1 MTTLSD
7 RVREVIDKQTF
18 AFLAT
23 VNPDGSPQVSPVWI
37 DRDEDL
43 IVFNTAE
50 GRVKHRNI
58 LHDPRVG
65 LSFVDP
71 DNAYRMVAIQG
82 RVVDLDTTDADEH
95 IDWLARK
102 YLGVD
107 TYPNHRED
115 ETRVI
120 VRIEPTRVAG

>member
-1 MTTLSD
+1 MASLPDHVRALLDSETL
-7 RVREVIDKQTF
+7 VYV
-18 AFLAT
+18 AT

-58 LHDPRVG
+58 LRDPRVG

-95 IDWLARK
+95 IDWLAKK

-107 TYPNHRED
+107 TYPNHRDD

-120 VRIEPTRVAG
+120 VRIEPTQVAG